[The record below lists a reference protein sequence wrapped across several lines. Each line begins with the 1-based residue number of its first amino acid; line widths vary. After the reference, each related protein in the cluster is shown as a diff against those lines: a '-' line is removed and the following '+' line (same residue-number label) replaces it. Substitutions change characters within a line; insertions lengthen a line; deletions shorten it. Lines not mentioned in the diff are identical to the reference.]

1 MFISLKK
8 AITLKHLEGNGLT
21 QNVISNCSFNNI
33 SSTTGA
39 IYLYYASDLEISKSV
54 FSRNTA
60 TIGAAIYL
68 FFESIDKKIKNLF
81 LYDST

>member
-39 IYLYYASDLEISKSV
+39 IYLYYPSDLNISNSV
-54 FSRNTA
+54 FYRNSA
-60 TIGAAIYL
+60 IMGAAIYL
-68 FFESIDKKIKNLF
+68 FFESMYKIKICF
-81 LYDST
+81 YMI